1 MCGLEDVL
9 EVDVVSGSPLEMPP
23 DVVRVAGGPA
33 HFAETHRLQKGL
45 SCSASGFHQSNINKL
60 AQIYEAGEC
69 VAGVAG
75 ACFCIGPRKGQG
87 IRQNQEALAILIK
100 Y

>member
-33 HFAETHRLQKGL
+33 HFAEAHRLQKGL

-87 IRQNQEALAILIK
+87 IRQNQ
-100 Y
+100 

>member
-1 MCGLEDVL
+1 
-9 EVDVVSGSPLEMPP
+9 
-23 DVVRVAGGPA
+23 
-33 HFAETHRLQKGL
+33 LQKGL

-87 IRQNQEALAILIK
+87 IRQNQ
-100 Y
+100 